1 MPFDARVGNEMT
13 YQAAKPT
20 NWQPGMIT
28 FDVCKE
34 ETFLIF
40 LVGDY
45 TQEEP
50 EHLRPKLSKSF
61 FRFLSIMFFSI
72 CDYL

>member
-13 YQAAKPT
+13 YQAAKPS

-28 FDVCKE
+28 FDIHKKKV
-34 ETFLIF
+34 FSIF
-40 LVGDY
+40 FIGDY

-50 EHLRPKLSKSF
+50 EHLRPKLSEFYIKNLINNF
-61 FRFLSIMFFSI
+61 VF
-72 CDYL
+72 YT

>member
-20 NWQPGMIT
+20 NWQPGMIP

-34 ETFLIF
+34 ETFFNIRCRRLH
-40 LVGDY
+40 
-45 TQEEP
+45 T
-50 EHLRPKLSKSF
+50 R
-61 FRFLSIMFFSI
+61 RT
-72 CDYL
+72 